1 MDLEKRQHALRD
13 WHEDDGATV
22 ESRSVHCI
30 GSVVGVLCVRR
41 VERSFRHQLLDGL
54 AGHRNHSHLT
64 RDLQRPTGGQ
74 MFPVSY
80 RMSLLL

>member
-1 MDLEKRQHALRD
+1 MDLRKRQHALRG
-13 WHEDDGATV
+13 WHEDDGTTV
-22 ESRSVHCI
+22 GSRSVHCI
-30 GSVVGVLCVRR
+30 GSVVGVLCVHRA
-41 VERSFRHQLLDGL
+41 ESSFRHQLLDDL
-54 AGHRNHSHLT
+54 AGHRNHSHPT